1 MAAYLRPVHVA
12 QRAQAEP
19 VSGAGVHVAV
29 HHHGLAAAR
38 HLEDLADLG
47 VQLEVGDGAP
57 ELGHGQLTHRHRG
70 RLVRPRHA
78 PHPAARAGT
87 HPALAVPAHAAVLAV
102 AERGAGGEGVGR
114 GHGGH
119 APRARPRHALP
130 GLAAVGLPAG
140 AGLGGGLGRVEA
152 GRHGHRPRAVRRLR
166 GHGSGARA
174 RPLRVVRDG
183 LAAVPVHVHPN
194 TATVLL
200 LILGEPIPAL
210 QPILNTI
217 HQKLSS
223 MLDASTNYQLYLYGQ
238 TGQVDAGADH
248 PLVVVRVD
256 ADTVRLQIKCI
267 LTVLYIL
274 QLVLVEVGPPP
285 DPGVDYM
292 WESLP
297 CGHLQ
302 RVSSDKTVS

>member
-1 MAAYLRPVHVA
+1 MAATTPG
-12 QRAQAEP
+12 P
-19 VSGAGVHVAV
+19 
-29 HHHGLAAAR
+29 
-38 HLEDLADLG
+38 
-47 VQLEVGDGAP
+47 AP
-57 ELGHGQLTHRHRG
+57 
-70 RLVRPRHA
+70 A
-78 PHPAARAGT
+78 
-87 HPALAVPAHAAVLAV
+87 
-102 AERGAGGEGVGR
+102 
-114 GHGGH
+114 
-119 APRARPRHALP
+119 

-152 GRHGHRPRAVRRLR
+152 GRHGDRPRAVRRLR

-174 RPLRVVRDG
+174 RPLRVMRDG

-210 QPILNTI
+210 QPIL
-217 HQKLSS
+217 
-223 MLDASTNYQLYLYGQ
+223 YGQ

-256 ADTVRLQIKCI
+256 ADAVRLQIKCI

-292 WESLP
+292 RESLP

-302 RVSSDKTVS
+302 PPIQRPGDGDALGGLSSARGDGGYQTVQLISLLLQLLDEGLYCSLAECFALSALSVAHQTVHDGEASVGRGRSVGRHLPYSH